1 MRRTTT
7 RPLAAI
13 FILALLGMFGLGDR
27 AAAQDDLPDPY
38 VISARAGTLN
48 LAEDGTEVRREEDSD
63 WEDISAPQ
71 RLHSGDS
78 LRTQGYARAEML
90 LNPGSYLRLASEAEI
105 ELTEASLDRLHVTVR
120 QGVAIFEVTGTDGTE
135 IVIRVTTPDGAFY
148 ILKPGIY
155 RVQVSGNGV
164 TEVRIR
170 KGLIEL
176 GDAKGTRVKGRKR
189 VYLDEHNGTGYGD
202 LAKNDFDAFDL
213 WSEERSQRL
222 ADANARLTDDDTRQL
237 VSGYRTSGANGFGY
251 APNFG
256 LWIYNGWIG
265 SYTFY
270 PFFDDWFSPYGRGYS
285 ACYRLP
291 WSSYR
296 PIIVNNYSPN
306 NSSYRP
312 PTRPSGPVAFPSNPG
327 GYNPGYPS
335 PPNRGGYNPGP
346 VNAGKPSSNSTPPAN
361 DYRYGPPPSARPKS
375 PGTTPV
381 YTPPP
386 SSNPGG
392 SSGAQGG
399 GRNTGGG
406 STSKPAPIFT
416 GPPVR
421 SGGNTGSSGGN
432 SGGSVSKPAPAPQA
446 PARPAPAP
454 QAPNKG
460 GGKSPNND

>member
-1 MRRTTT
+1 MKKTTL
-7 RPLAAI
+7 RPLAAV
-13 FILALLGMFGLGDR
+13 FILALLGMFGVR

-48 LAEDGTEVRREEDSD
+48 LAEDGTEVRREEDSE
-63 WEDISAPQ
+63 WEDITAPQ
-71 RLHSGDS
+71 RLRGGDS

-90 LNPGSYLRLASEAEI
+90 LNPGSYLRLANEAEI
-105 ELTEASLDRLHVTVR
+105 ELTDASLDRLHVTVR
-120 QGVAIFEVTGTDGTE
+120 QGVVIFEVTGTDGTE

-222 ADANARLTDDDTRQL
+222 ADANARLSDDDTRQL
-237 VSGYRTSGANGFGY
+237 ISGYRTSGANGFGY

-256 LWIYNGWIG
+256 LWIYNGWLG

-296 PIIVNNYSPN
+296 PIIGNNYYPYYPPSHSGP
-306 NSSYRP
+306 RP
-312 PTRPSGPVAFPSNPG
+312 PSGSPVGFPANPG
-327 GYNPGYPS
+327 GYNPGFS
-335 PPNRGGYNPGP
+335 SAPNRGGYNPGP
-346 VNAGKPSSNSTPPAN
+346 VNPGKPSSNPAPPTN
-361 DYRYGPPPSARPKS
+361 DYRYGPPPTARPKS
-375 PGTTPV
+375 PGTAPG

-392 SSGAQGG
+392 STGAQGG
-399 GRNTGGG
+399 GRNNGG

-416 GPPVR
+416 GPPTR
-421 SGGNTGSSGGN
+421 GGGNGGSSG
-432 SGGSVSKPAPAPQA
+432 GGSVSKPAPPA
-446 PARPAPAP
+446 PARPAP